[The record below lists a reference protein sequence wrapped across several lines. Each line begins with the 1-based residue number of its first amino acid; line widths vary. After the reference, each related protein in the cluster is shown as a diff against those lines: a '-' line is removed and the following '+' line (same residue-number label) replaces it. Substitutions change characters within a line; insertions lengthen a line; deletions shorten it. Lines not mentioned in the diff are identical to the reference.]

1 MRKFLS
7 ILLAVLMVAS
17 VSVMSFSAADTEVQ
31 TATVTLKNI
40 FGDTVTETY
49 AVGDTIT
56 AYTYL
61 NASEINDGKIASI
74 HGKQFYSHDVLEL
87 VAEYTETDG
96 ITSDLTA
103 MFPVTKTN
111 TMASGHWT
119 TSVEYKD
126 MGAVY
131 YNASIASLKGFPF
144 NADDAALIV
153 VNYKVKAAGNAE
165 INNEMVTLASSDE
178 NLSGIVEDGVMVKNN
193 FTMPIALSKPV
204 IPVPVTGVTVSGA
217 ITSYLKTEF
226 PTEVSTVTLT
236 GTDNNFT
243 SSVTG
248 DTEYTF
254 ESVPAGTYTLS
265 VAKQYHVTREY
276 EITVGTDAVTQDVT
290 INPLGDANQNGK
302 VEARDAMRISQH
314 TVAETDDQ
322 MLQGYAALCADVNGN
337 SKIEARDGMRVFQ
350 QTQGEDTL
358 YPTTD

>member
-103 MFPVTKTN
+103 MFPVTKDN
-111 TMASGHWT
+111 TMASGHWI

-131 YNASIASLKGFPF
+131 YNASIPSLSGFPF

-153 VNYKVKAAGNAE
+153 VNYKVKAAGNAK

-178 NLSGIVEDGVMVKNN
+178 NLSGIVEDGVIVKNN

-204 IPVPVTGVTVSGA
+204 IPVPTPGSTVSGN
-217 ITSYLKTEF
+217 ITSYET
-226 PTEVSTVTLT
+226 TDTASDTVTLTLT

-243 SSVTG
+243 GTTTG
-248 DTEYTF
+248 TTAYSF
-254 ESVPAGTYTLS
+254 SNVPNGTYTLT
-265 VAKQYHVTREY
+265 VAKDNHATRTY
-276 EITVGTDAVTQDVT
+276 DVT
-290 INPLGDANQNGK
+290 VSGELAKDVQINPLGDADLDGIVMAN
-302 VEARDAMRISQH
+302 DAMLAFQISSG
-314 TVAETDDQ
+314 TDADD
-322 MLQGYAALCADVNGN
+322 YAKKCSDADLNGVVMAN
-337 SKIEARDGMRVFQ
+337 DAMMIFQ
-350 QTQGEDTL
+350 QASGSNVVWTV
-358 YPTTD
+358 

>member
-17 VSVMSFSAADTEVQ
+17 VSVISFSAADTGVQ

-40 FGDTVTETY
+40 FGDTVSKTY
-49 AVGDTIT
+49 VVGDTIT

-61 NASEINDGKIASI
+61 NASEINDGKVGSI
-74 HGKQFYSHDVLEL
+74 HGKQFYSNDVLEL
-87 VAEYTETDG
+87 IAEYTPTEG
-96 ITSDLTA
+96 ITSDIEA
-103 MFPVTKTN
+103 MFPVTKDN

-119 TSVEYKD
+119 TSQEYTDK
-126 MGAVY
+126 GAVY
-131 YNASIASLKGFPF
+131 YNASIAAYSGFKF
-144 NADDAALIV
+144 NSDAAALIV
-153 VNYKVKAAGNAE
+153 VNYKVKAAGDAE
-165 INNEMVTLASSDE
+165 ILNEMVTLAASDRD
-178 NLSGIVEDGVMVKNN
+178 LTRIIEDGELEKSN
-193 FTMPIALSKPV
+193 FTMPIALSDPT
-204 IPVPVTGVTVSGA
+204 IPVPTGATVSGA

-226 PTEVSTVTLT
+226 PTNVSTVTLT

-243 SSVTG
+243 ASVTG
-248 DTEYTF
+248 DTEYSF
-254 ESVPAGTYTLS
+254 DAVPAGTYTLS

-337 SKIEARDGMRVFQ
+337 GKIEARDGMRVFQ